1 MKNKYRLM
9 AMFLLASVTAL
20 AADPVRIIFD
30 TDIGND
36 VDDVLALAMIH
47 ALQDRGHC
55 ELLAVT
61 ITKDHELA
69 GAFTD
74 VINTFYGRPDLPVAT
89 IRDGDKKE
97 VGRFNV
103 LAEQRNPDGTFVYP
117 HDLLSGNDAPEA
129 TSFLRKLLAGQEDQS
144 LVLVQVGSFTNFARL
159 LQSQA
164 DEASPLSGK
173 ELIRRKV
180 KLLSIMGGAFA
191 PVRDST
197 HFTEFNVKWDI
208 PSAQI
213 IASEWPTPVVWSGYE
228 IGYSTPYPSDSIL
241 RDFEYVDHHPVKEA
255 YVLYNPPPHNRPTWD
270 LTSVIAAV
278 WPDHGYFTQSL
289 PGKVTVENDGYT
301 EFIPARKGTHTYLK
315 IDPAQIT
322 RLTEAFVQLV
332 SQPPVK

>member
-1 MKNKYRLM
+1 MKITSCKILLLVFSFAVSM
-9 AMFLLASVTAL
+9 AG
-20 AADPVRIIFD
+20 DPVRIIYD

-36 VDDVLALAMIH
+36 VDDALALAMIH

-74 VINTFYGRPDLPVAT
+74 AINTFYGRPDTPVGT

-97 VGRFNV
+97 VGRFNI
-103 LAEQRNPDGTFVYP
+103 LAEKRAPDGSFIYP
-117 HDLLSGNDAPEA
+117 HDLLSGKDAPEA
-129 TSFLRKLLAGQEDQS
+129 TSLLRKLLAGEKDQS
-144 LVLVQVGSFTNFARL
+144 LVLIQVGSFTNFARL
-159 LQSQA
+159 LRSKPDA
-164 DEASPLSGK
+164 FSPLDGR
-173 ELIRRKV
+173 ELIRKKV
-180 KLLSIMGGAFA
+180 KLLSIMGGSFA

-213 IASEWPTPVVWSGYE
+213 IADEWPTPIVWSGYE
-228 IGYSTPYPSDSIL
+228 IGFNSPYPSDSIL

-255 YVLYNPPPHNRPTWD
+255 YILYNPPPHNRPTWD

-278 WPDHGYFTQSL
+278 WPDRGYFSHSV
-289 PGKVTVENDGYT
+289 PGKVTVEDDGYT
-301 EFIPARKGTHTYLK
+301 EFIPKRNGSHTYLK
-315 IDPAQIT
+315 IDPMQVT

-332 SQPPVK
+332 SQPPAE